1 MDKYKENEII
11 LRFHNLLKCDCEV
24 MEMAEND
31 FELLNNVYRDIAD
44 QLGMDTAME
53 IYKMFKGQQICFPVR
68 FFNPSRIQ
76 QIMVQE
82 YNGSNI
88 RELAKRYDYSEK
100 SVRRI
105 IKESVKN

>member
-11 LRFHNLLKCDCEV
+11 LRCHNLLKCDCEV